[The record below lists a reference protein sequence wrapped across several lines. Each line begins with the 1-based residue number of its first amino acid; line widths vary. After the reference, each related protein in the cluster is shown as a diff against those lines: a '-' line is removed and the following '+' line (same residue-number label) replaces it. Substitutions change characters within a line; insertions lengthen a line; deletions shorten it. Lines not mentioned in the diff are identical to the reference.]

1 MKLHNYTPHKIRIF
15 KQDGSFTEFESTGVA
30 RVRTHEKDSKT
41 KHGIQ
46 FCTVVDEVVEG
57 LPEPKKNH
65 YYIVSSMVQMASD
78 RTDLLSPTDF
88 VRNHNGVR
96 TGCRRLRER
105 RLEVE
110 NEHKAS

>member
-1 MKLHNYTPHKIRIF
+1 
-15 KQDGSFTEFESTGVA
+15 
-30 RVRTHEKDSKT
+30 
-41 KHGIQ
+41 
-46 FCTVVDEVVEG
+46 VVEG

-105 RLEVE
+105 R
-110 NEHKAS
+110 